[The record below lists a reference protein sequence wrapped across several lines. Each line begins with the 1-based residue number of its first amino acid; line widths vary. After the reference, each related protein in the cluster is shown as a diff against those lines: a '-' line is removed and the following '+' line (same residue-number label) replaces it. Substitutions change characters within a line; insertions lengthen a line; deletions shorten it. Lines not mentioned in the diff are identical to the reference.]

1 MQLHFIDISIIA
13 LYLVSTL
20 IVGFLISK
28 RASKNMDSY
37 FLGGKSIPWYILGV
51 SNASGMFDITGTMWL
66 VYLIFV
72 YGLKGAFIPWLWPV
86 FNQIFLMV
94 YLSAWLR
101 RSNVMTGAEWMK
113 TRFGT
118 GKGAQL
124 SHIIIVI
131 FAIVSVIGF
140 LAYGFKGI
148 GKFSSEFLPWN
159 LTPNQYGLIFMS
171 ITTLYVVKGGMHSV
185 VFTELIQFVIMTI
198 ASIAVGIIAINH
210 VTSGQI
216 AGLVPE
222 GWGQLH
228 FGWKLN
234 LDWSGIFDI
243 VNTKIAGDGYT
254 LFTCFMM
261 MIVFKGFLLSV
272 AGPAPNYDMQRIL
285 ATKSPKE
292 ASKMSGF
299 VSVALFFPRY
309 MLIAGLVVLALVHLM
324 PDLRDMGD
332 APGTEARLI
341 EIASEQTGID
351 ISGITR
357 ETSFAND
364 LNASPQA
371 IAELAQKIGEE
382 FDVNFDI
389 EDIDNI
395 PAHIQTVGAATDHIV
410 NKKTDLEMILP
421 MAMSRFVPTGL
432 LGILMA
438 GLLAAFMSTF
448 AATVNAAPAY
458 IVNDIY
464 KRYINPNASD
474 KQYVKMSYIISLAVV
489 VVGIS
494 FGLFLVES
502 INSVTQW
509 IVSALWGGYAAA
521 NVLKWH
527 WWRFNGYG
535 YFWGMVIGLI
545 ASLLMPSLMPN
556 TQDFYIFPFIL
567 VLSLAGCIVG
577 TLMTKPDEEEV
588 LKSFYK
594 KVRPWGFWKPIHDK
608 VIQEDPSF
616 QKNKDFKRDMF
627 NVVIGI
633 IWQTSLVVIPIYLI
647 IKENVS
653 LITAIIILAI
663 TSFIL
668 KKNWYDKLT
677 D

>member
-1 MQLHFIDISIIA
+1 MQLHFVDISIIV
-13 LYLVSTL
+13 LYLVSTVV
-20 IVGFLISK
+20 IGFLISK

-66 VYLIFV
+66 VYLLFV
-72 YGLKGAFIPWLWPV
+72 YGLKGIFMPWLWPV

-94 YLSAWLR
+94 YLSCWLR

-118 GKGAQL
+118 GTGSQL

-159 LTPNQYGLIFMS
+159 LTPNQYGLIFMG
-171 ITTLYVVKGGMHSV
+171 ITSLYVVKGGMHSV
-185 VFTELIQFVIMTI
+185 VLTELIQFVIMTI
-198 ASIAVGIIAINH
+198 ASISVGIIAMTQ
-210 VTSGQI
+210 VTNEQVM
-216 AGLVPE
+216 ALVPE
-222 GWGQLH
+222 GWEQLSIP
-228 FGWKLN
+228 WRLN
-234 LDWSGIFDI
+234 LNWSEILAS
-243 VNTKIAGDGYT
+243 VNTKIAGDGYG
-254 LFTCFMM
+254 LFTCFLM
-261 MIVFKGFLLSV
+261 MIVFKGFLISI

-285 ATKSPKE
+285 ATKSPRE
-292 ASKMSGF
+292 AAKMSGF

-309 MLIAGLVVLALVHLM
+309 MLIAGLVVLAIVYLM
-324 PDLRDMGD
+324 PNLEAMG
-332 APGTEARLI
+332 
-341 EIASEQTGID
+341 
-351 ISGITR
+351 
-357 ETSFAND
+357 
-364 LNASPQA
+364 
-371 IAELAQKIGEE
+371 
-382 FDVNFDI
+382 
-389 EDIDNI
+389 EDIDF
-395 PAHIQTVGAATDHIV
+395 
-410 NKKTDLEMILP
+410 EMILP
-421 MAMSRFVPTGL
+421 MAMKRFVPIGL

-438 GLLAAFMSTF
+438 GLIAAFMSTF

-474 KQYVKMSYIISLAVV
+474 KQYVKMSIIISVAVI

-494 FGLFLVES
+494 FGIFVVES
-502 INSVTQW
+502 IDSVTQW
-509 IVSALWGGYAAA
+509 IVSSLWGGYAAA

-535 YFWGMVIGLI
+535 YFWGMVVGLI
-545 ASLLMPSLMPN
+545 ASMIMPALMPN
-556 TQDFYIFPFIL
+556 TPDFYIFPFIL
-567 VLSLAGCIVG
+567 AMSLVGCIAG
-577 TLMTKPDEEEV
+577 TLLTKPESDEV

-594 KVRPWGFWKPIHDK
+594 QVHPWGFWGPIHDK
-608 VIQEDPSF
+608 VVLDDPNF
-616 QKNKDFKRDMF
+616 EGNKDFKRDMF
-627 NVVIGI
+627 NVIIGI

>member
-1 MQLHFIDISIIA
+1 
-13 LYLVSTL
+13 
-20 IVGFLISK
+20 
-28 RASKNMDSY
+28 MDSY

-72 YGLKGAFIPWLWPV
+72 YGLKGVFMPWLWPV

-94 YLSAWLR
+94 YLSCWLR

-118 GKGAQL
+118 GTGSQL

-159 LTPNQYGLIFMS
+159 LTPNQYGLIFMG
-171 ITTLYVVKGGMHSV
+171 ITSLYVVKGGMHSV
-185 VFTELIQFVIMTI
+185 VLTELIQFVIMTI
-198 ASIAVGIIAINH
+198 ASISVGIIAMRQ
-210 VTSGQI
+210 VTNAQI
-216 AGLVPE
+216 MELVPA
-222 GWGQLH
+222 GWEQLSIP
-228 FGWKLN
+228 WRLN
-234 LDWSGIFDI
+234 LDWSEILAS
-243 VNTKIAGDGYT
+243 VNTKIAGDGYS
-254 LFTCFMM
+254 LFTCFIM
-261 MIVFKGFLLSV
+261 MILFKGFLLSV

-292 ASKMSGF
+292 AAKMSGF

-309 MLIAGLVVLALVHLM
+309 MLIAGLVVLAIVYLM
-324 PDLRDMGD
+324 PDLAAMG
-332 APGTEARLI
+332 
-341 EIASEQTGID
+341 
-351 ISGITR
+351 
-357 ETSFAND
+357 
-364 LNASPQA
+364 
-371 IAELAQKIGEE
+371 
-382 FDVNFDI
+382 
-389 EDIDNI
+389 EDIDF
-395 PAHIQTVGAATDHIV
+395 
-410 NKKTDLEMILP
+410 EMILP
-421 MAMSRFVPTGL
+421 MAMNRFVPTGL

-438 GLLAAFMSTF
+438 GLIAAFMSTF

-474 KQYVKMSYIISLAVV
+474 KQYVRMSMIISLAVV

-494 FGLFLVES
+494 FGIFVVES
-502 INSVTQW
+502 IDSVTQW

-545 ASLLMPSLMPN
+545 ASMAMPVFMPN
-556 TQDFYIFPFIL
+556 TPDFYIFPFIL
-567 VLSLAGCIVG
+567 AMSLVGCIAG
-577 TLMTKPDEEEV
+577 TLLTKPESDEV

-594 KVRPWGFWKPIHDK
+594 TVRPWGFWKPIHEK
-608 VIQEDPSF
+608 VLREDPAF
-616 QKNKDFKRDMF
+616 QGNKDFKKDMF
-627 NVVIGI
+627 NIVIGI
-633 IWQTSLVVIPIYLI
+633 VWQTSLIVIPIYLI

-653 LITAIIILAI
+653 LMTAIIILAI

-668 KKNWYDKLT
+668 KKNWYNKLT

>member
-1 MQLHFIDISIIA
+1 MELQSLDIFIIIA
-13 LYLVSTL
+13 YLVATIL
-20 IVGFLISK
+20 VGFWVSK

-37 FLGGKSIPWYILGV
+37 FLGGKTIPWYILGV

-66 VYLIFV
+66 VYLLFI
-72 YGLKGAFIPWLWPV
+72 YGLKGVFVPWLWPV
-86 FNQIFLMV
+86 FNQIFLMM
-94 YLSAWLR
+94 YLSCWLR

-118 GKGAQL
+118 GTGSQL

-159 LTPNQYGLIFMS
+159 LTPNQYGLIFMG

-185 VFTELIQFVIMTI
+185 VLTEVIQFVIMTV
-198 ASIAVGIIAINH
+198 ASIAVGIIAMIK
-210 VTSGQI
+210 I
-216 AGLVPE
+216 ADIDILTKVPE
-222 GWGQLH
+222 GWGQL
-228 FGWKLN
+228 GVPWKLN

-254 LFTCFMM
+254 LFTCFLM
-261 MIVFKGFLLSV
+261 MILFKGFLLSV

-285 ATKSPKE
+285 ATKNPRE

-309 MLIAGLVVLALVHLM
+309 MLIAGLVVLALAFLM
-324 PDLRDMGD
+324 PDLEAMGD
-332 APGTEARLI
+332 AEGTEARVI
-341 EIASEQTGID
+341 ELTSSQAGVDASQINRDTLFTD
-351 ISGITR
+351 
-357 ETSFAND
+357 D
-364 LNASPQA
+364 LNIGPADKLDLAAKFNNEFSIDFPQ
-371 IAELAQKIGEE
+371 EGE
-382 FDVNFDI
+382 
-389 EDIDNI
+389 NI
-395 PAHIQTVGAATDHIV
+395 PTVGAAVDYIV

-432 LGILMA
+432 LGVLMA
-438 GLLAAFMSTF
+438 GLIAAFMSTF

-464 KRYINPNASD
+464 KRYINPNATD
-474 KQYVKMSYIISLAVV
+474 RQYVKMSYIISLAVV

-494 FGLFLVES
+494 FGMFIVES
-502 INSVTQW
+502 IDSVTQW
-509 IVSALWGGYAAA
+509 IVSALWGGYAAS

-535 YFWGMVIGLI
+535 YFWGMIVGLI
-545 ASLLMPSLMPN
+545 ASLTMPLFLTFP
-556 TQDFYIFPFIL
+556 DFYIFPFIL
-567 VLSLAGCIVG
+567 VLSLAGCIAG
-577 TLMTKPDEEEV
+577 TLLTKPENDEV

-594 KVRPWGFWKPIHDK
+594 TVRPWGFWKPIYEK
-608 VIQEDPSF
+608 VIQEDPGF
-616 QKNKDFKRDMF
+616 EGNKDFGKDMF

-668 KKNWYDKLT
+668 KKSWYDRLPREI
-677 D
+677 

>member
-1 MQLHFIDISIIA
+1 
-13 LYLVSTL
+13 
-20 IVGFLISK
+20 
-28 RASKNMDSY
+28 
-37 FLGGKSIPWYILGV
+37 
-51 SNASGMFDITGTMWL
+51 
-66 VYLIFV
+66 
-72 YGLKGAFIPWLWPV
+72 
-86 FNQIFLMV
+86 MV
-94 YLSAWLR
+94 YLSCWLR

-118 GKGAQL
+118 GTGSQL

-185 VFTELIQFVIMTI
+185 VLTEVIQFVIMTV
-198 ASIAVGIIAINH
+198 ASIAVGIIAMIK
-210 VTSGQI
+210 I
-216 AGLVPE
+216 ADIDILTKVPE
-222 GWGQLH
+222 GWGQL
-228 FGWKLN
+228 GIPWKLN
-234 LDWSGIFDI
+234 LDWSGIFDT

-254 LFTCFMM
+254 LFTCFLM
-261 MIVFKGFLLSV
+261 MILFKGFLLSV

-285 ATKSPKE
+285 ATKNPTE

-309 MLIAGLVVLALVHLM
+309 MLIAGLVVLALVFLI
-324 PDLRDMGD
+324 PDLKAMGD
-332 APGTEARLI
+332 AEGTEARV
-341 EIASEQTGID
+341 IALTSSQAGVDASQINRD
-351 ISGITR
+351 
-357 ETSFAND
+357 TSFTDD
-364 LNASPQA
+364 LNIKPADKLDLATKFKNEFA
-371 IAELAQKIGEE
+371 IDVPEVGE
-382 FDVNFDI
+382 
-389 EDIDNI
+389 NI
-395 PAHIQTVGAATDHIV
+395 PTVGATVDYIV

-421 MAMSRFVPTGL
+421 MAMKRFVPTGL
-432 LGILMA
+432 LGLLMA
-438 GLLAAFMSTF
+438 GLIAAFMSTF

-464 KRYINPNASD
+464 KRYINPNATD
-474 KQYVKMSYIISLAVV
+474 RQYVKMSYIISLAVV

-494 FGLFLVES
+494 FGMFIVES
-502 INSVTQW
+502 IDSVTQW
-509 IVSALWGGYAAA
+509 IVSALWGGYAAS

-535 YFWGMVIGLI
+535 YFWGMIIGLI
-545 ASLLMPSLMPN
+545 ASLTLPLLLTFP
-556 TQDFYIFPFIL
+556 DFYIFPFIL
-567 VLSLAGCIVG
+567 VLSLAGCIAG
-577 TLMTKPDEEEV
+577 TLLTKPENDEV

-594 KVRPWGFWKPIHDK
+594 TVRPWGFWKPIHEK
-608 VIQEDPSF
+608 VIKEDPGF
-616 QKNKDFKRDMF
+616 QGNKDFRKDMF
-627 NVVIGI
+627 NIVIGI

-668 KKNWYDKLT
+668 KKSWYDRLPKEI
-677 D
+677 

>member
-1 MQLHFIDISIIA
+1 MQLHYIDISIII
-13 LYLVSTL
+13 LYLITTVV
-20 IVGFLISK
+20 VGFLISK
-28 RASKNMDSY
+28 KASKNMDSY

-66 VYLIFV
+66 VYLLFV
-72 YGLKGAFIPWLWPV
+72 YGLKGVFMPWLWPV

-94 YLSAWLR
+94 YLSCWLR

-118 GKGAQL
+118 GTGSQL

-131 FAIVSVIGF
+131 FALVSVIGF

-159 LTPNQYGLIFMS
+159 LTPNQYGLIFMG

-185 VFTELIQFVIMTI
+185 VITELIQFGIMTV
-198 ASIAVGIIAINH
+198 ASIAVGIIALNH

-216 AGLVPE
+216 AELVPQ

-234 LDWSGIFDI
+234 LNWSGILDS
-243 VNTKIAGDGYT
+243 VNAKIAKDGYG

-261 MIVFKGFLLSV
+261 MILFKGFLVSA

-309 MLIAGLVVLALVHLM
+309 MLIAGLVVLAIVYLM
-324 PDLRDMGD
+324 PDLAAMGD
-332 APGTEARLI
+332 
-341 EIASEQTGID
+341 
-351 ISGITR
+351 
-357 ETSFAND
+357 
-364 LNASPQA
+364 
-371 IAELAQKIGEE
+371 
-382 FDVNFDI
+382 
-389 EDIDNI
+389 DIDF
-395 PAHIQTVGAATDHIV
+395 
-410 NKKTDLEMILP
+410 EMILP
-421 MAMSRFVPTGL
+421 MAMRRFIPTGL
-432 LGILMA
+432 LGVLMA
-438 GLLAAFMSTF
+438 GLIAAFMSTF

-464 KRYINPNASD
+464 KRYINPTATD
-474 KQYVKMSYIISLAVV
+474 KQYVRMSIIISLAVV
-489 VVGIS
+489 VVGIT
-494 FGLFLVES
+494 FGLFVVES
-502 INSVTQW
+502 IDSVTQW
-509 IVSALWGGYAAA
+509 IVSSLWGGYAAA

-535 YFWGMVIGLI
+535 YFWGMVTGLI
-545 ASLLMPSLMPN
+545 ASLTLPLFMTLP
-556 TQDFYIFPFIL
+556 DFYIFPFIL
-567 VLSLAGCIVG
+567 AISLVGCFAG
-577 TLMTKPDEEEV
+577 TLLTKPESDEI

-594 KVRPWGFWKPIHDK
+594 TVRPWGFWKPIHDK
-608 VIQEDPSF
+608 VVQEDPSF
-616 QKNKDFKRDMF
+616 EGNKNFKRDLF
-627 NVVIGI
+627 NVIVGI
-633 IWQTSLVVIPIYLI
+633 IWQTSLIVIPIYLI

-663 TSFIL
+663 TSIIL

>member
-1 MQLHFIDISIIA
+1 MQLHAIDISIIV
-13 LYLVSTL
+13 LYLVSTVV
-20 IVGFLISK
+20 VGFLISK

-66 VYLIFV
+66 VYLLFV

-94 YLSAWLR
+94 YLSCWLR

-118 GKGAQL
+118 GTGAQL

-148 GKFSSEFLPWN
+148 GKFSSEFLPWD
-159 LTPNQYGLIFMS
+159 LTPNQYGLIFMG

-185 VFTELIQFVIMTI
+185 VLTELIQFGIMTV
-198 ASIAVGIIAINH
+198 ASIAVGIIAMNH

-216 AGLVPE
+216 MELVPE
-222 GWGQLH
+222 GWRQLH
-228 FGWKLN
+228 FGWRLD
-234 LDWSGIFDI
+234 LDWSGILDS
-243 VNTKIAGDGYT
+243 VNTKIAGDGYE

-261 MIVFKGFLLSV
+261 MILFKGFLLSI

-292 ASKMSGF
+292 AAKMSGF

-309 MLIAGLVVLALVHLM
+309 MLIGGLAVLAIVYLM
-324 PDLRDMGD
+324 PDLAAMG
-332 APGTEARLI
+332 EN
-341 EIASEQTGID
+341 ID
-351 ISGITR
+351 
-357 ETSFAND
+357 F
-364 LNASPQA
+364 
-371 IAELAQKIGEE
+371 
-382 FDVNFDI
+382 
-389 EDIDNI
+389 
-395 PAHIQTVGAATDHIV
+395 
-410 NKKTDLEMILP
+410 EMILP
-421 MAMSRFVPTGL
+421 MAMREFVPTGL
-432 LGILMA
+432 LGVLMA
-438 GLLAAFMSTF
+438 GLIAAFMSTF

-464 KRYINPNASD
+464 KRYINPTATD

-489 VVGIS
+489 IVGIS
-494 FGLFLVES
+494 FGLFVVES
-502 INSVTQW
+502 IDSVTQW
-509 IVSALWGGYAAA
+509 IVSSLWGGYAAA

-535 YFWGMVIGLI
+535 YFWGMVLGLI
-545 ASLLMPSLMPN
+545 ASLTLPLFLTLP
-556 TQDFYIFPFIL
+556 DFYIFPFIF
-567 VLSLAGCIVG
+567 VVSLAGCIAG
-577 TLMTKPDEEEV
+577 TLLTKPEDDEV

-594 KVRPWGFWKPIHDK
+594 QVRPWGFWKPIHDK
-608 VIQEDPSF
+608 VVMEDPGF
-616 QKNKDFKRDMF
+616 QGNKDFKRDMF

-647 IKENVS
+647 IRENVS

>member
-1 MQLHFIDISIIA
+1 MQLHFIDISIIV
-13 LYLVSTL
+13 LYLVSTV

-28 RASKNMDSY
+28 RASKDMDSY
-37 FLGGKSIPWYILGV
+37 FLGGKTIPWYILGV

-86 FNQIFLMV
+86 FNQIFLMM
-94 YLSAWLR
+94 YLSCWLR
-101 RSNVMTGAEWMK
+101 RSNVMTGAEWIK

-118 GKGAQL
+118 GIGAQL

-159 LTPNQYGLIFMS
+159 LTPNQYGLIFMG

-185 VFTELIQFVIMTI
+185 VLTELIQFCIMTI
-198 ASIAVGIIAINH
+198 ASISVGIIAMNH
-210 VTSGQI
+210 IASGQI
-216 AGLVPE
+216 TGLVPE
-222 GWGQLH
+222 GWKDIF
-228 FGWKLN
+228 FGWRLN
-234 LDWSGIFDI
+234 LDWSGILDT
-243 VNTKIAGDGYT
+243 VNSKIAADKYE

-261 MIVFKGFLLSV
+261 MIVFKGFLVSI

-292 ASKMSGF
+292 AAKMSGF

-309 MLIAGLVVLALVHLM
+309 MLIGGLAVLAIVYLM
-324 PDLRDMGD
+324 PDLAAMG
-332 APGTEARLI
+332 
-341 EIASEQTGID
+341 
-351 ISGITR
+351 
-357 ETSFAND
+357 
-364 LNASPQA
+364 
-371 IAELAQKIGEE
+371 
-382 FDVNFDI
+382 
-389 EDIDNI
+389 EDIDF
-395 PAHIQTVGAATDHIV
+395 
-410 NKKTDLEMILP
+410 EMILP
-421 MAMSRFVPTGL
+421 MAMKQFVPTGL

-438 GLLAAFMSTF
+438 GLIAAFMSTF

-474 KQYVKMSYIISLAVV
+474 RKYVIMSYIISLAVV

-494 FGLFLVES
+494 FGMFMVES
-502 INSVTQW
+502 IDSVTQW
-509 IVSALWGGYAAA
+509 IVSSLWGGYAAS

-535 YFWGMVIGLI
+535 YFWGMIVGLI
-545 ASLLMPSLMPN
+545 ASLTFPLFLDLP
-556 TQDFYIFPFIL
+556 DFYIFPFIL
-567 VLSLAGCIVG
+567 ALSLVGCIAG
-577 TLMTKPDEEEV
+577 TLLTKPESDEV

-594 KVRPWGFWKPIHDK
+594 TVRPWGFWGPIHDK
-608 VIQEDPSF
+608 VIQEDPGF
-616 QKNKDFKRDMF
+616 QRNKDFKRDMF

-647 IKENVS
+647 IKENVP

>member
-1 MQLHFIDISIIA
+1 MELQNLDIFIILAYLVATISI
-13 LYLVSTL
+13 
-20 IVGFLISK
+20 GFWVSK

-37 FLGGKSIPWYILGV
+37 FLGGKTIPWYILGV

-66 VYLIFV
+66 VYLLFV
-72 YGLKGAFIPWLWPV
+72 YGLKGVFMPWLWPV

-94 YLSAWLR
+94 YLSCWLR

-118 GKGAQL
+118 GTGSQL

-185 VFTELIQFVIMTI
+185 VLTEVIQFVIMTV
-198 ASIAVGIIAINH
+198 ASIAVGIIAMIK
-210 VTSGQI
+210 I
-216 AGLVPE
+216 ADIDILTKVPE
-222 GWGQLH
+222 GWGQL
-228 FGWKLN
+228 GIPWKLN
-234 LDWSGIFDI
+234 LDWSGIFDT

-254 LFTCFMM
+254 LFTCFLM
-261 MIVFKGFLLSV
+261 MILFKGFLLSV

-285 ATKSPKE
+285 ATKNPTE

-309 MLIAGLVVLALVHLM
+309 MLIAGLVVLALVFLI
-324 PDLRDMGD
+324 PDLKAMGD
-332 APGTEARLI
+332 AEGTEARV
-341 EIASEQTGID
+341 IALTSSQAGVDASQINRD
-351 ISGITR
+351 
-357 ETSFAND
+357 TSFTDD
-364 LNASPQA
+364 LNIKPADKLDLATKFKNEFA
-371 IAELAQKIGEE
+371 IDVPEVGE
-382 FDVNFDI
+382 
-389 EDIDNI
+389 NI
-395 PAHIQTVGAATDHIV
+395 PTVGATVDYIV

-421 MAMSRFVPTGL
+421 MAMKRFVPTGL
-432 LGILMA
+432 LGLLMA
-438 GLLAAFMSTF
+438 GLIAAFMSTF

-464 KRYINPNASD
+464 KRYINPNATD
-474 KQYVKMSYIISLAVV
+474 RQYVKMSYIISLAVV

-494 FGLFLVES
+494 FGMFIVES
-502 INSVTQW
+502 IDSVTQW
-509 IVSALWGGYAAA
+509 IVSALWGGYAAS

-535 YFWGMVIGLI
+535 YFWGMIIGLI
-545 ASLLMPSLMPN
+545 ASLTLPLLLTFP
-556 TQDFYIFPFIL
+556 DFYIFPFIL
-567 VLSLAGCIVG
+567 VLSLAGCIAG
-577 TLMTKPDEEEV
+577 TLLTKPENDEV

-594 KVRPWGFWKPIHDK
+594 TVRPWGFWKPIHEK
-608 VIQEDPSF
+608 VIKEDPGF
-616 QKNKDFKRDMF
+616 QGNKDFRKDMF
-627 NVVIGI
+627 NIVIGI

-668 KKNWYDKLT
+668 KKSWYDRLPKEI
-677 D
+677 

>member
-1 MQLHFIDISIIA
+1 MLEDNMQLHIIDISIII
-13 LYLVSTL
+13 LYLVTTVV
-20 IVGFLISK
+20 VGFLISK

-37 FLGGKSIPWYILGV
+37 FLGSKSIPWYILGV

-66 VYLIFV
+66 VYLLFV
-72 YGLKGAFIPWLWPV
+72 YGLKGVFMPWLWPV
-86 FNQIFLMV
+86 FNQIFLMI
-94 YLSAWLR
+94 YLSCWLR

-118 GKGAQL
+118 GIGSQL
-124 SHIIIVI
+124 SHIVIVI
-131 FAIVSVIGF
+131 FALVSVIGF

-159 LTPNQYGLIFMS
+159 LTPNQYGLIFMG

-185 VFTELIQFVIMTI
+185 VLTELIQFVIMTV
-198 ASIAVGIIAINH
+198 ASIAVGIIAMNH

-216 AGLVPE
+216 SELVPQ

-228 FGWKLN
+228 FGWRLN
-234 LDWSGIFDI
+234 LDWSGILDS
-243 VNTKIAGDGYT
+243 VNTKISKDGYG

-261 MIVFKGFLLSV
+261 MILFKGFLVST

-285 ATKSPKE
+285 ATRSPKE

-309 MLIAGLVVLALVHLM
+309 MLITGLVVLAIVYIM
-324 PDLRDMGD
+324 PDLAAMGD
-332 APGTEARLI
+332 K
-341 EIASEQTGID
+341 ID
-351 ISGITR
+351 
-357 ETSFAND
+357 F
-364 LNASPQA
+364 
-371 IAELAQKIGEE
+371 
-382 FDVNFDI
+382 
-389 EDIDNI
+389 
-395 PAHIQTVGAATDHIV
+395 
-410 NKKTDLEMILP
+410 EMILP
-421 MAMSRFVPTGL
+421 MAMRRFVPTGL
-432 LGILMA
+432 LGVLMA
-438 GLLAAFMSTF
+438 GLIAAFMSTF

-464 KRYINPNASD
+464 KRYINPTASD
-474 KQYVKMSYIISLAVV
+474 KQYVRMSIIISLAVV
-489 VVGIS
+489 VVGIT
-494 FGLFLVES
+494 FGLFVVES
-502 INSVTQW
+502 IDSVTQW
-509 IVSALWGGYAAA
+509 IVSSLWGGYAAA

-535 YFWGMVIGLI
+535 YFWGMITGLV
-545 ASLLMPSLMPN
+545 ASLILPLFMSLP
-556 TQDFYIFPFIL
+556 DFYIFPFIL
-567 VLSLAGCIVG
+567 VISLAGCFAG
-577 TLMTKPDEEEV
+577 TLLTKPENDEV

-594 KVRPWGFWKPIHDK
+594 TIRPWGFWKPIHEK
-608 VIQEDPSF
+608 VVQEDPTF
-616 QKNKDFKRDMF
+616 EGNKNFKNDMF

-633 IWQTSLVVIPIYLI
+633 IWQTSLIVIPIYLI
-647 IKENVS
+647 IKERVS

>member
-1 MQLHFIDISIIA
+1 MQLHFIDIAIIV
-13 LYLVSTL
+13 LYLVSTVV
-20 IVGFLISK
+20 IGFLISK

-37 FLGGKSIPWYILGV
+37 FLGGKTIPWYILGV

-72 YGLKGAFIPWLWPV
+72 YGFKGAFIPWLWPV

-118 GKGAQL
+118 GLGSQL
-124 SHIIIVI
+124 SHIVIVV

-159 LTPNQYGLIFMS
+159 LTPNQYGLIFMG

-185 VFTELIQFVIMTI
+185 VLTEVIQFVIMTV
-198 ASIAVGIIAINH
+198 ASITVGIIAMSHI
-210 VTSGQI
+210 TSGQV
-216 AGLVPE
+216 AALVPE
-222 GWGQLH
+222 GWGNIF

-234 LDWSGIFDI
+234 LDWSGILDS
-243 VNTKIAGDGYT
+243 VNTKIAADKYE

-261 MIVFKGFLLSV
+261 MILFKGFLVSA

-292 ASKMSGF
+292 AAKMSGF

-309 MLIAGLVVLALVHLM
+309 MLIGGLAVLAIVYLM
-324 PDLRDMGD
+324 PDLAAMGD
-332 APGTEARLI
+332 K
-341 EIASEQTGID
+341 ID
-351 ISGITR
+351 
-357 ETSFAND
+357 F
-364 LNASPQA
+364 
-371 IAELAQKIGEE
+371 
-382 FDVNFDI
+382 
-389 EDIDNI
+389 
-395 PAHIQTVGAATDHIV
+395 
-410 NKKTDLEMILP
+410 EMILP
-421 MAMSRFVPTGL
+421 MAMKRFVPTGL
-432 LGILMA
+432 LGLLMA
-438 GLLAAFMSTF
+438 GLIAAFMSTF

-474 KQYVKMSYIISLAVV
+474 RKYVVMSYIISLTVV
-489 VVGIS
+489 VVGIT
-494 FGLFLVES
+494 FGLFVVES
-502 INSVTQW
+502 IDSVTQW
-509 IVSALWGGYAAA
+509 IVSSLWGGYAAA
-521 NVLKWH
+521 NVLKWY
-527 WWRFNGYG
+527 WWRFNGFG
-535 YFWGMVIGLI
+535 YFWGMIVGLI
-545 ASLLMPSLMPN
+545 ASLTMPAVLDLP
-556 TQDFYIFPFIL
+556 DFYIFPFIL
-567 VLSLAGCIVG
+567 VLSLIGCIVG
-577 TLMTKPDEEEV
+577 TLLTKPDDEEV

-594 KVRPWGFWKPIHDK
+594 QVRPWGFWGPIHAK
-608 VIQEDPSF
+608 VVQEDPNF
-616 QKNKDFKRDMF
+616 QPNKDFKRDMF
-627 NVVIGI
+627 NIVVGI

-647 IKENVS
+647 IKENVP

-668 KKNWYDKLT
+668 KKSWYDRLT

>member
-1 MQLHFIDISIIA
+1 MELQNLDITIIFAYLVVTISI
-13 LYLVSTL
+13 
-20 IVGFLISK
+20 GFWVSK

-37 FLGGKSIPWYILGV
+37 FLGGKTIPWYILGV

-66 VYLIFV
+66 VYLLFV
-72 YGLKGAFIPWLWPV
+72 YGLKGVFMPWLWPV

-94 YLSAWLR
+94 YLSCWLR

-118 GKGAQL
+118 GTGSQL

-185 VFTELIQFVIMTI
+185 VLTEVIQFVIMTV
-198 ASIAVGIIAINH
+198 ASIAVGIIAMIK
-210 VTSGQI
+210 I
-216 AGLVPE
+216 ADIDILTKVPE
-222 GWGQLH
+222 GWGQL
-228 FGWKLN
+228 GIPWKLN
-234 LDWSGIFDI
+234 LDWSGIFDT

-254 LFTCFMM
+254 LFTCFLM
-261 MIVFKGFLLSV
+261 MILFKGFLLSV

-285 ATKSPKE
+285 ATKNPTE

-309 MLIAGLVVLALVHLM
+309 MLIAGLVVLALVFLI
-324 PDLRDMGD
+324 PDLKAMGD
-332 APGTEARLI
+332 AEGTEARV
-341 EIASEQTGID
+341 IALTSSQASVDASQINRD
-351 ISGITR
+351 
-357 ETSFAND
+357 TSFTDD
-364 LNASPQA
+364 LNIKPADKLDLATKFKNEFA
-371 IAELAQKIGEE
+371 IDVPEVGE
-382 FDVNFDI
+382 
-389 EDIDNI
+389 NI
-395 PAHIQTVGAATDHIV
+395 PTVGATVDYIV

-421 MAMSRFVPTGL
+421 MAMKRFVPTGL
-432 LGILMA
+432 LGLLMA
-438 GLLAAFMSTF
+438 GLIAAFMSTF

-464 KRYINPNASD
+464 KRYINPNATD
-474 KQYVKMSYIISLAVV
+474 RQYVKMSYIISLAVV

-494 FGLFLVES
+494 FGMFIVES
-502 INSVTQW
+502 IDSVTQW
-509 IVSALWGGYAAA
+509 IVSALWGGYAAS

-535 YFWGMVIGLI
+535 YFWGMIIGLI
-545 ASLLMPSLMPN
+545 ASLTLPLLLTFP
-556 TQDFYIFPFIL
+556 DFYIFPFIL
-567 VLSLAGCIVG
+567 VLSLAGCIAG
-577 TLMTKPDEEEV
+577 TLLTKPENDEV

-594 KVRPWGFWKPIHDK
+594 TVRPWGFWKPIHEK
-608 VIQEDPSF
+608 VIKEDPGF
-616 QKNKDFKRDMF
+616 QGNKDFRKDMF
-627 NVVIGI
+627 NIVIGI

-668 KKNWYDKLT
+668 KKSWYDRLPKEI
-677 D
+677 

>member
-1 MQLHFIDISIIA
+1 MQLHVIDISIIL
-13 LYLVSTL
+13 LYLVSTVV
-20 IVGFLISK
+20 VGFLISK

-94 YLSAWLR
+94 YLSCWLR

-118 GKGAQL
+118 GIGAQL

-148 GKFSSEFLPWN
+148 GKFSSEFLPWD
-159 LTPNQYGLIFMS
+159 LTPNQYGLIFMG

-185 VFTELIQFVIMTI
+185 VLTELIQFIIMTI
-198 ASIAVGIIAINH
+198 ASITVGIIAINH
-210 VTSGQI
+210 VTSGQV

-222 GWGQLH
+222 GWKELF
-228 FGWKLN
+228 FGWRLN
-234 LDWSGIFDI
+234 LNWSGILDS
-243 VNTKIAGDGYT
+243 VNSKIAADKYE

-261 MIVFKGFLLSV
+261 MILFKGFLVSA
-272 AGPAPNYDMQRIL
+272 AGPAPNYDMQRVL
-285 ATKSPKE
+285 ATKNPKE
-292 ASKMSGF
+292 AAKMSGF

-309 MLIAGLVVLALVHLM
+309 MLIGGLVVLAIVHLM
-324 PDLRDMGD
+324 PDLNAMGD
-332 APGTEARLI
+332 K
-341 EIASEQTGID
+341 ID
-351 ISGITR
+351 
-357 ETSFAND
+357 F
-364 LNASPQA
+364 
-371 IAELAQKIGEE
+371 
-382 FDVNFDI
+382 
-389 EDIDNI
+389 
-395 PAHIQTVGAATDHIV
+395 
-410 NKKTDLEMILP
+410 EMILP
-421 MAMSRFVPTGL
+421 MAMKRFVPTGL

-438 GLLAAFMSTF
+438 GLIAAFMSTF

-464 KRYINPNASD
+464 KRYINPNATD

-489 VVGIS
+489 VAGIS
-494 FGLFLVES
+494 FGLFVVES
-502 INSVTQW
+502 IDSVTQW
-509 IVSALWGGYAAA
+509 IVSSLWGGYAAA
-521 NVLKWH
+521 NVLKWY
-527 WWRFNGYG
+527 WWRFNGFG
-535 YFWGMVIGLI
+535 YFWGMIVGLI
-545 ASLLMPSLMPN
+545 ASLFMPVILP
-556 TQDFYIFPFIL
+556 TVPDFYIFPFIL
-567 VLSLAGCIVG
+567 AFSLLGCIIG
-577 TLMTKPDEEEV
+577 TLMTKPDDEEV

-594 KVRPWGFWKPIHDK
+594 QVRPWGFWRPIHAK
-608 VIQEDPSF
+608 VVQEDPGF
-616 QKNKDFKRDMF
+616 QRNKNFKKDMF
-627 NVVIGI
+627 NIVIGI

-647 IKENVS
+647 IKENVP
-653 LITAIIILAI
+653 LITAIIILVI

-668 KKNWYDKLT
+668 KKSWYDKLT

>member
-1 MQLHFIDISIIA
+1 MQLHAIDISIII
-13 LYLVSTL
+13 LYLVSTVV
-20 IVGFLISK
+20 VGFLISK

-66 VYLIFV
+66 VYLLFV
-72 YGLKGAFIPWLWPV
+72 YGLKGVFVPWLWPV
-86 FNQIFLMV
+86 FNQIFLMM
-94 YLSAWLR
+94 YLSCWLR

-118 GKGAQL
+118 GTGSQL

-148 GKFSSEFLPWN
+148 GKFSSEFLPWD
-159 LTPNQYGLIFMS
+159 LTPNQYGLIFMG

-185 VFTELIQFVIMTI
+185 VLTELIQFGIMTI
-198 ASIAVGIIAINH
+198 ASIAVGIIAMNQ
-210 VTSGQI
+210 VTKGQVLD
-216 AGLVPE
+216 LVPQ
-222 GWGQLH
+222 GWEQLRI
-228 FGWKLN
+228 GWKLN
-234 LDWSGIFDI
+234 LDWGGIFNI
-243 VNTKIAGDGYT
+243 VNYKIGKDGYS

-261 MIVFKGFLLSV
+261 MILFKGFLVSV

-324 PDLRDMGD
+324 PDLKAMGD
-332 APGTEARLI
+332 AEGTEARVI
-341 EIASEQTGID
+341 ELTSSEMGID
-351 ISGITR
+351 ISEVTR
-357 ETSFAND
+357 ETSLLKAQ
-364 LNASPQA
+364 NAGSQNTVELVKK
-371 IAELAQKIGEE
+371 IAGE
-382 FDVNFDI
+382 FDMDI
-389 EDIDNI
+389 KDQEAGQIRN
-395 PAHIQTVGAATDHIV
+395 VGSAVDYIV
-410 NKKTDLEMILP
+410 DKKTDLEMILP
-421 MAMSRFVPTGL
+421 MAMRRFVPTGL
-432 LGILMA
+432 LGVLMA
-438 GLLAAFMSTF
+438 GLIAAFMSTF

-464 KRYINPNASD
+464 KRYINPGATD
-474 KQYVKMSYIISLAVV
+474 KQYVKMSMLISLAVV

-494 FGLFLVES
+494 FGIFVVES
-502 INSVTQW
+502 IDSVTQW

-527 WWRFNGYG
+527 WWRYNGYG
-535 YFWGMVIGLI
+535 YFWGMITGLI
-545 ASLLMPSLMPN
+545 ASLTLPSFMALP
-556 TQDFYIFPFIL
+556 DFYIFPFIL
-567 VLSLAGCIVG
+567 VISLVGCFAG
-577 TLMTKPDEEEV
+577 TLLTKPESDEV

-594 KVRPWGFWKPIHDK
+594 TVRPWGFWKPIHEK
-608 VIQEDPSF
+608 VIQENPDF
-616 QKNKDFKRDMF
+616 QGNKDFKKDMF

-653 LITAIIILAI
+653 LVTAIIILAI

-668 KKNWYDKLT
+668 KKNWYEKLT

>member
-1 MQLHFIDISIIA
+1 MQLHSVDIAIIF
-13 LYLVSTL
+13 LYLISTVV
-20 IVGFLISK
+20 VGFLISK
-28 RASKNMDSY
+28 RASKNIDSY

-94 YLSAWLR
+94 YLSTWLR

-113 TRFGT
+113 TRFGIGT
-118 GKGAQL
+118 GAQL
-124 SHIIIVI
+124 SHIIVVI

-185 VFTELIQFVIMTI
+185 VLTELIQFVIMTI

-210 VTSGQI
+210 VASGQI

-222 GWGQLH
+222 GWKELY
-228 FGWKLN
+228 FGWRLDLN
-234 LDWSGIFDI
+234 WSGILDS
-243 VNTKIAGDGYT
+243 VNTKIAADGYE

-261 MIVFKGFLLSV
+261 MILFKGFLLSV

-292 ASKMSGF
+292 AAKMSGF

-309 MLIAGLVVLALVHLM
+309 MLIGGLAVLAIVYLK
-324 PDLRDMGD
+324 PDLAAMG
-332 APGTEARLI
+332 EN
-341 EIASEQTGID
+341 ID
-351 ISGITR
+351 
-357 ETSFAND
+357 F
-364 LNASPQA
+364 
-371 IAELAQKIGEE
+371 
-382 FDVNFDI
+382 
-389 EDIDNI
+389 
-395 PAHIQTVGAATDHIV
+395 
-410 NKKTDLEMILP
+410 EMVLP
-421 MAMSRFVPTGL
+421 MAMNRFVPTGL

-438 GLLAAFMSTF
+438 GLIAAFMSTF

-464 KRYINPNASD
+464 KRYINPSATD
-474 KQYVKMSYIISLAVV
+474 RQYVKMSYIISLAVV

-494 FGLFLVES
+494 FGLFMVES
-502 INSVTQW
+502 INSVTVW
-509 IVSALWGGYAAA
+509 IVSSLWGGYAAA
-521 NVLKWH
+521 NVLKWY

-545 ASLLMPSLMPN
+545 ASLTMPLLMP
-556 TQDFYIFPFIL
+556 TVQDFYIFPFIL
-567 VLSLAGCIVG
+567 AFSLLGCLIG
-577 TLMTKPDEEEV
+577 TLATKPEDEEV

-594 KVRPWGFWKPIHDK
+594 QVRPWGFWGPIHDK
-608 VIQEDPSF
+608 VIKEDPSF
-616 QKNKDFKRDMF
+616 QRNKNFKRDMF
-627 NVVIGI
+627 NIVIGV

-647 IKENVS
+647 IRENIS
-653 LITAIIILAI
+653 LISAIVILLI

-668 KKNWYDKLT
+668 KKTWYEKLT